1 MRYVGWGGI
10 PQAFDHHNP
19 EWQKEFAELS
29 ALLPADEYEAA
40 RRSTQDAH
48 YTAKPVVE
56 AIYKGLERFGVPG
69 GRFLDPAV
77 GSGNFVGLM
86 PAALREQ
93 AKITGIELDVVT
105 AAIAKHLYPSAAIIN
120 KGFQEVAIPS
130 GYFDVAIGNPPFG
143 NQRLY
148 DASHQE
154 FGDFSI
160 HNFFIA
166 KSLDK
171 VRDGGVVA
179 VVVSN
184 FFLDANNAAPREF
197 VAERAHLVGAIR
209 LPNDAFK
216 KNALTKVTTDIVFLQ
231 KARPGETPDRSWV
244 EVGSVRDNGTGEEI
258 PLNRYFVERPDMMLG
273 KMALQGSMYGGGKA
287 ALVATEGQDLAVV
300 LEAAV
305 AKLPEGIYTASQEM
319 GTAQAQAKSKIDV
332 PNYVKV
338 GAYFVA
344 DGGQLARR
352 LPDLLDVP
360 DYEWVEAKNEK
371 AGERIKGMI
380 GVRGALRELM
390 QAERSEFTPDDELA
404 QRRAILNRVYDEFVK
419 RHGFIS
425 SLPNRSAMGEDPEY
439 PLLHALERDY
449 DKGISKEVAA
459 KNGVEPRE
467 PSAKKAAIFS
477 KRVMTPFREI
487 TRVETAKDALVVS
500 MNGVGRIDLDRMV
513 RLTGKSEDTL
523 VQELSGLIYLNP
535 ENSRWETTDQYLA
548 GNVKAKL
555 KAAEKAVASNPRFA
569 QNVDALKLV
578 QPADIEPVDIS
589 IQLGSTWVPEAVVDQ
604 FVSHLLGG
612 VHRTVSYQES
622 LGKWVA
628 KIGQG
633 DRTTTRVTWGTEDAP
648 ANHLI
653 ECLLTNKPIQVKD
666 LVGRNEYGNPIYA
679 LNEGKTAAA
688 NQKADEIK
696 QAFLDWV
703 WEDKERRAMLARI
716 YNDRFNTN
724 VPARYDGSHLTL
736 PGASLDISLRPHQK
750 DAVWRAAQDGT
761 ALFDHVVGAGKTIV
775 CVAGAMESKRMGL
788 MQKPMFVV
796 PNHLLLQWKDSFYEL
811 YPNANILVAEKSD
824 FKKENRQKLFAKIAT
839 GDWDAVIVAHSSFK
853 KIGVPKETLGEI
865 LREQIDDLT
874 SAVMKMKAEKG
885 DRVTIK
891 EMEKA
896 RDRMQ
901 AKLERAADTGT
912 KDTAVT
918 FEDLGVDALFVDEA
932 HEFKNLFI
940 TTSLSRVSG
949 LGNLAGSDKAFDLFV
964 KARYIQQKNE
974 GRGLFFATGTPIS
987 NTIAEL
993 YTVQRYMQYDEMKE
1007 RGIVHF
1013 DAWASTFG
1021 SVVTGWEL
1029 DATGINYKLNSR
1041 FAKFQN
1047 VPELIAMYRTFAD
1060 VITKADL
1067 DRQAQE
1073 LGKRFPV
1080 PRIKGGKPRNVIVE
1094 RSQQQA
1100 RFMGIQEDVV
1110 GEDGKPVLRGD
1121 GAPVR
1126 NWTNG
1131 SIIHRMENLPKDP
1144 RIDNPLKIT
1153 NDARK
1158 AGLDYR
1164 LIDPHAEDFEGSK
1177 VNEAVN
1183 DTYATWKEWEAR
1195 KGTQLIFC
1203 DLSTPKGAKT
1213 ALTPIRPTSKDHDF
1227 DDDAEEPATF
1237 SMDELLADNAD
1248 FSVYDDLKGKL
1259 VSRGIPEHEIR
1270 FIHDAKTDLQ
1280 KSKLFDQMN
1289 RGEVRILIGSTAK
1302 MGAGMNAQRKLVGLR
1317 HLDAPWRPS
1326 DLEQREGRI
1335 LRQGNEFYE
1344 EDPDGFE
1351 VEIARYATKQTYD
1364 SRMWQTIE
1372 YKASGIEQFRKG
1384 DSLQRV
1390 IEDIASEAANAA
1402 EMKAAATGN
1411 PLIFMQVQLSADLKK
1426 LEALHANHKRNIHN
1440 LESRVAWLAEAG
1452 QRADAA
1458 ISTIQKE
1465 VATRDVNTGAEWR
1478 FDAGGS
1484 QYGTEEKEQLLNVL
1498 AGAMKKSIE
1507 CQATMVF
1514 DEPKHV
1520 PVGKFRGFDVEV
1532 YARRGVMQF
1541 VVKGALVY
1549 QPDNMA
1555 YTVEDR
1561 FSVNGFILRL
1571 DNFMAQFEGHIAG
1584 VEAARAKELAEL
1596 EKAKAEL
1603 QKPFPQQRMLELL
1616 RKDVGDVM
1624 VELKK
1629 MQNDADYVSDWQPA
1643 SRDPGTLESGPT
1655 TTADKPVDL
1664 FGQEARLTY
1673 APETIKRADRA
1684 VSNYFAAA
1692 KDPLR
1697 GDEIL
1702 GSRDHDRC
1710 FEMGDGTEV
1719 HQLVLERIATDPELA
1734 NIVTT
1739 YPVSRFASP
1748 AMFEKAEAVTGHR
1761 QTAESI
1767 AREKGYEAVAAD
1779 REAGIYVGKVIAI
1792 TERFVVQDA
1801 GMQRAVLHKRDD
1813 LLLLLHQ
1820 VKVDEPLHVRYRAG
1834 HGMIKSHEP
1843 ANTLER

>member
-1 MRYVGWGGI
+1 MKYVGWGGI
-10 PQAFDHHNP
+10 PQAFDHRNP
-19 EWQKEFAELS
+19 EWQKEFVELS
-29 ALLPADEYEAA
+29 ALLSADEYEAA

-56 AIYKGLERFGVPG
+56 AIYKGLGRFGVDG
-69 GRFLDPAV
+69 GRFLEPAV

-86 PAALREQ
+86 PAELRD
-93 AKITGIELDVVT
+93 KTKVTGVELDQVT
-105 AAIAKHLYPSAAIIN
+105 AAITKHLYPSAAIIN

-154 FGDFSI
+154 LGDFSI

-184 FFLDANNAAPREF
+184 FFLDASNAAAREF
-197 VAERAHLVGAIR
+197 VAGRAHLVGAIR

-216 KNALTKVTTDIVFLQ
+216 KNALTEVTTDIVFLQ
-231 KARPGETPDRSWV
+231 KARPGETPDKSWV
-244 EVGSVRDNGTGEEI
+244 ELGSVRDEATGEEI

-273 KMALQGSMYGGGKA
+273 KMALQGSMYGGGQA
-287 ALVATEGQDLAVV
+287 TLVGADGQDLAAA

-305 AKLPEGIYTASQEM
+305 AKLPEGIYTAAQERE
-319 GTAQAQAKSKIDV
+319 TTPAADKPTIDV
-332 PNYVKV
+332 PDYVKV

-344 DGGQLARR
+344 DGGRLARR
-352 LPDLLDVP
+352 LPDLLDEP

-390 QAERSEFTPDDELA
+390 QAERSEFTTDDELA
-404 QRRAILNRVYDEFVK
+404 HRRAALNRVYDAFVK
-419 RHGFIS
+419 RYGFIS
-425 SLPNRSAMGEDPEY
+425 SLANRSAMGDDPEY

-449 DKGISKEVAA
+449 DKGISKEVAV

-467 PSAKKAAIFS
+467 PSAKKAAIFT
-477 KRVMTPFREI
+477 KRVMTPYREI
-487 TRVETAKDALVVS
+487 IQVETAKDALVVS
-500 MNGVGRIDLDRMV
+500 MNEVGRIDLDRMV
-513 RLTGKSEDTL
+513 RLTGKSEDAL
-523 VQELSGLIYLNP
+523 VQELNGLIYLNP
-535 ENSRWETTDQYLA
+535 ETARWETADQYLA

-555 KAAEKAVASNPRFA
+555 KAAENAVASNPRFA

-578 QPADIEPVDIS
+578 QPVDIEPVDIA

-612 VHRTVSYQES
+612 VHRTISYQES

-666 LVGRNEYGNPIYA
+666 LVGHDEYRNPIYE
-679 LNEGKTAAA
+679 LNESKTAAA

-703 WEDKERRAMLARI
+703 WEDKERRTVLARI

-736 PGASLDISLRPHQK
+736 PGASLDIALRPHQK

-775 CVAGAMESKRMGL
+775 CVASAMESKRMGL

-796 PNHLLLQWKDSFYEL
+796 PNHLLLQWKDSFYAL

-853 KIGVPKETLGEI
+853 KIGMPKDMLGEI

-874 SAVMKMKAEKG
+874 SAVVKLKAEKG

-901 AKLERAADTGT
+901 AKLERAADTGA
-912 KDTAVT
+912 KDNAVT
-918 FEDLGVDALFVDEA
+918 FADLGVDALFVDEA

-993 YTVQRYMQYDEMKE
+993 YTVQRYMQYDEMKK

-1029 DATGINYKLNSR
+1029 DATGVNYKLNSR

-1073 LGKRFPV
+1073 QGKRFPV
-1080 PRIKGGKPRNVIVE
+1080 PKIKGGKPRNVIVE

-1100 RFMGIQEDVV
+1100 WFMGIQEDVF
-1110 GEDGKPVLRGD
+1110 GDDGKPVLRGD
-1121 GAPVR
+1121 GTPVR
-1126 NWTNG
+1126 NWSKG
-1131 SIIHRMENLPKDP
+1131 SIIHRMENLPDDP

-1164 LIDPHAEDFEGSK
+1164 LIDPNAEDFEGSK

-1183 DTYATWKEWEAR
+1183 DTYATWKEWEDR

-1203 DLSTPKGAKT
+1203 DLSTPKGAK
-1213 ALTPIRPTSKDHDF
+1213 AAPAPVRPIGNDQDL
-1227 DDDAEEPATF
+1227 DDDTEEPVTF
-1237 SMDELLADNAD
+1237 SMDELLAGNGD
-1248 FSVYDDLKGKL
+1248 FSVYDDLKAKL
-1259 VSRGIPEHEIR
+1259 IGRGIPEHEIR

-1280 KSKLFDQMN
+1280 KAKLFDQMN
-1289 RGEVRILIGSTAK
+1289 RGEVRVLIGSTAK
-1302 MGAGMNAQRKLVGLR
+1302 MGAGMNAQRKLVALR

-1411 PLIFMQVQLSADLKK
+1411 PLIFMQVQLSAELKK
-1426 LEALHANHKRNIHN
+1426 LEALHANHRRNMHN
-1440 LESRVAWLAEAG
+1440 LESRVAWLAEADR
-1452 QRADAA
+1452 RADAA
-1458 ISTIQKE
+1458 IATIQKE
-1465 VATRDVNTGAEWR
+1465 IATRDANTGTEWR
-1478 FDAGGS
+1478 FDAGS
-1484 QYGTEEKEQLLNVL
+1484 RRYGPEEKEQLLSVL
-1498 AGAMKKSIE
+1498 AGAMKKAIE
-1507 CQATMVF
+1507 CQATTGF
-1514 DEPKHV
+1514 DRPEHV

-1541 VVKGALVY
+1541 VIKGALTY

-1555 YTVEDR
+1555 YTVEDK
-1561 FSVNGFILRL
+1561 FSVNGFVQRL
-1571 DNFMAQFEGHIAG
+1571 DNFMAQFEGRIAG
-1584 VEAARAKELAEL
+1584 AEAARAKELAEL

-1624 VELKK
+1624 VELKR
-1629 MQNDADYVSDWQPA
+1629 MQNDANYVSDWQPT
-1643 SRDPGTLESGPT
+1643 SRDPGALESMPT
-1655 TTADKPVDL
+1655 TVDKPVDL
-1664 FGQEARLTY
+1664 FGQEVRPTY

-1684 VSNYFAAA
+1684 VADYFAAA

-1710 FEMGDGTEV
+1710 FEMGDGKEV
-1719 HQLVLERIATDPELA
+1719 HQLVLERIAADPELA

-1748 AMFEKAEAVTGHR
+1748 AMIEKAEAVTGHR
-1761 QTAESI
+1761 QAAESI
-1767 AREKGYEAVAAD
+1767 AREKGYVAVAAD
-1779 REAGIYVGKVIAI
+1779 REAGIYVGKVIAM
-1792 TERFVVQDA
+1792 TERFVVQDV

-1834 HGMIKSHEP
+1834 HGMIKSRES

>member
-1 MRYVGWGGI
+1 MLVKYVGWGGI
-10 PQAFDHHNP
+10 PQAFDHRNP

-29 ALLPADEYEAA
+29 ALLQADEYEAA

-56 AIYKGLERFGVPG
+56 AIYKGLGRFGVDG
-69 GRFLDPAV
+69 GRFLEPAV

-86 PAALREQ
+86 PAVLRD
-93 AKITGIELDVVT
+93 KVKVTGVELDQVT

-154 FGDFSI
+154 LGDFSI

-184 FFLDANNAAPREF
+184 YFLDANNAVAREF

-216 KNALTKVTTDIVFLQ
+216 KNALTEVTTDIVFLQ
-231 KARPGETPDRSWV
+231 KAWPGEAPDKSWV
-244 EVGSVRDNGTGEEI
+244 EVGSVRDDATGEDI

-273 KMALQGSMYGGGKA
+273 KMALQGSMYGGGQA
-287 ALVATEGQDLAVV
+287 TLVATEGQDLAVA
-300 LEAAV
+300 LETAV
-305 AKLPEGIYTASQEM
+305 AKLPEGIYTASQERD
-319 GTAQAQAKSKIDV
+319 TAQAQAKPKIDV
-332 PNYVKV
+332 PDYVKV
-338 GAYFVA
+338 GAYFVVE
-344 DGGQLARR
+344 GGQLARR

-371 AGERIKGMI
+371 AGERIKGMVA
-380 GVRGALRELM
+380 VRGALRELM
-390 QAERSEFTPDDELA
+390 QAERSEFTTDDELA
-404 QRRAILNRVYDEFVK
+404 QCRATLNRIYDAFVK

-425 SLPNRSAMGEDPEY
+425 SLANRSAMGDDPEY

-449 DKGISKEVAA
+449 DKGISKEVAV

-477 KRVMTPFREI
+477 KRVMTPYREI
-487 TRVETAKDALVVS
+487 TRADTAKDALVVS
-500 MNGVGRIDLDRMV
+500 MNEVGRIDLDCMV
-513 RLTGKSEDTL
+513 RLTGTSEDTL
-523 VQELSGLIYLNP
+523 VQELNGLIYLNP
-535 ENSRWETTDQYLA
+535 ENSRWETADQYLA

-578 QPADIEPVDIS
+578 QPADIEPVDIA
-589 IQLGSTWVPEAVVDQ
+589 IQLGSTWVPETVVDQ

-612 VHRTVSYQES
+612 VHRTIAYQES

-653 ECLLTNKPIQVKD
+653 ECLLTNKPIQVKE
-666 LVGRNEYGNPIYA
+666 LVGHDEYRNPIYE
-679 LNEGKTAAA
+679 LNESKTAAA

-703 WEDKERRAMLARI
+703 WEDKERRTALARI

-853 KIGVPKETLGEI
+853 KIGVPKEMLGEI

-874 SAVMKMKAEKG
+874 SAVVKMKAEKG
-885 DRVTIK
+885 DRITIK

-912 KDTAVT
+912 KDNAVT
-918 FEDLGVDALFVDEA
+918 FADLGVDALFVDEA

-940 TTSLSRVSG
+940 STSLNRVSG

-974 GRGLFFATGTPIS
+974 GRGVFFATGTPIS

-1029 DATGINYKLNSR
+1029 DATGVNYKLNSR

-1080 PRIKGGKPRNVIVE
+1080 PKIKGGKPRNVIVE

-1110 GEDGKPVLRGD
+1110 GEDGKQVLRDD
-1121 GAPVR
+1121 GTPVR
-1126 NWTNG
+1126 NWTSG

-1144 RIDNPLKIT
+1144 RMDNPLKIT

-1203 DLSTPKGAKT
+1203 DLSTPKRAKPVL
-1213 ALTPIRPTSKDHDF
+1213 APARPTTGNDQDF
-1227 DDDAEEPATF
+1227 DDDAEEPVTF
-1237 SMDELLADNAD
+1237 SMDELLAGSGD

-1259 VSRGIPEHEIR
+1259 VGRGIPEHEIR

-1280 KSKLFDQMN
+1280 KSRLFDQMN

-1344 EDPDGFE
+1344 EDPEGFE

-1411 PLIFMQVQLSADLKK
+1411 PLIFMQVQLSAELKK
-1426 LEALHANHKRNIHN
+1426 LEALHANHKRNMHN
-1440 LESRVAWLAEAG
+1440 LESRVAWLANAG
-1452 QRADAA
+1452 QRADET

-1465 VATRDVNTGAEWR
+1465 ISTRDANTATEWQ
-1478 FDAGGS
+1478 FDARGRR
-1484 QYGTEEKEQLLNVL
+1484 YGPDEKELLSGVL
-1498 AGAMKKSIE
+1498 LGAMKKAIE
-1507 CQATMVF
+1507 CQATALF
-1514 DEPKHV
+1514 DQPKDV
-1520 PVGKFRGFDVEV
+1520 TVGKFRGFDVEV

-1541 VVKGALVY
+1541 VVRGALIY

-1555 YTVEDR
+1555 YAVDDK
-1561 FSVNGFILRL
+1561 FSVSGFIHRL
-1571 DNFMAQFEGHIAG
+1571 DNFMAQFEGRIAG
-1584 VEAARAKELAEL
+1584 AETARAKELAEL
-1596 EKAKAEL
+1596 EKAKLEM

-1629 MQNDADYVSDWQPA
+1629 MQNDTNYVSDWQPA
-1643 SRDPGTLESGPT
+1643 SRDPDARESGRAPVS
-1655 TTADKPVDL
+1655 DKPADL
-1664 FGQEARLTY
+1664 FG
-1673 APETIKRADRA
+1673 PETVKRAERVVAD
-1684 VSNYFAAA
+1684 YFAAA

-1697 GDEIL
+1697 GDELL

-1710 FEMGDGTEV
+1710 FEMGDSREV
-1719 HQLVLERIATDPELA
+1719 HQLVVERIAADPELA
-1734 NIVTT
+1734 NIVTA

-1748 AMFEKAEAVTGHR
+1748 AMIEQAEAVTGHR
-1761 QTAESI
+1761 QAAEII

-1779 REAGIYVGKVIAI
+1779 RQGGSYAGNVIAM
-1792 TERFVVQDA
+1792 TERFVIQDV

-1813 LLLLLHQ
+1813 LLLLVHQ

-1834 HGMIKSHEP
+1834 HGMIKSRD
-1843 ANTLER
+1843 AINTLER